1 MNRKYKVLLYE
12 QMDSKGVHILEE
24 KCEVVFA
31 DSLDENSL
39 LLRVKDV
46 HGIIVRANGTVSR
59 KICIASPKLI
69 VIGRHGNGVN
79 NIDLEAAKEFGIRV
93 VNTPEAGKESIAE
106 HFIGL
111 AIMLLKKIINGHS
124 NAVVHTLF
132 SYFDRAM
139 ADHLLGS

>member
-12 QMDSKGVHILEE
+12 QMDSEGVDILEE

-31 DSLDENSL
+31 DSLDESSL

-46 HGIIVRANGTVSR
+46 HGIIVRASGMVSR
-59 KICIASPKLI
+59 NICIASPKLI

-106 HFIGL
+106 HFIGQ
-111 AIMLLKKIINGHS
+111 GDVPS
-124 NAVVHTLF
+124 CTLF
-132 SYFDRAM
+132 A
-139 ADHLLGS
+139 LLFRN